1 MQDDKQNGGQIERD
15 TERKKKRKRHSNKQ
29 KKER

>member
-15 TERKKKRKRHSNKQ
+15 TERKKKRHSNKQ